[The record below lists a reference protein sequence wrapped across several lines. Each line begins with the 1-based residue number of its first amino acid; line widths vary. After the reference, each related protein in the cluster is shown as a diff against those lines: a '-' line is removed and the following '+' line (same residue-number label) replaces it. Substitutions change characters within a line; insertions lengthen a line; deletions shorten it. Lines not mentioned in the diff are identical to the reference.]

1 MTPDEIH
8 RLGLNEVKRIR
19 DEMQLVI
26 DELEFEGSFDDFLN
40 FLRTDPQFYYDTAEE
55 LYDGY
60 LAVSKRIDPELVR
73 LFGILPRMPYGPCPL
88 TLTKDARRQVAITTV
103 TDNRHNNCVFKFP
116 R

>member
-26 DELEFEGSFDDFLN
+26 DELEYDGTFAEFLN
-40 FLRTDPQFYYDTAEE
+40 FLRTDSQFYYDSAQQ

-60 LAVSKRIDPELVR
+60 LAVSKRIDPELVK
-73 LFGILPRMPYGPCPL
+73 LFGKLPRMPYGL
-88 TLTKDARRQVAITTV
+88 ATYSRQY
-103 TDNRHNNCVFKFP
+103 RS
-116 R
+116 